1 MTLPSVPADSDPALS
16 GSGTMD
22 PAELR
27 GLVREQLA
35 EHGSLRQ
42 GGGAPAPA
50 GTSGTVRV
58 LVGAGLMVVGLIGL
72 YIRAVVLH
80 DNLEFWKYVWLTL
93 PVAVG
98 GGWLGYRLGIGRGLS
113 LGHASGLIISTLGT
127 SYLTGLSSGS
137 LISGSLFG
145 ANGVDMTCLLK
156 QQTNCA
162 ASAPA
167 QTESPLQ
174 HVQRI
179 ASNYWHLYGPAGIIS
194 AAVLGIVLGIGLALV
209 ANRNLRR
216 G

>member
-1 MTLPSVPADSDPALS
+1 MTLPPVPAESDPAHP
-16 GSGTMD
+16 GGGTMD

-27 GLVREQLA
+27 ELVRQQMA
-35 EHGSLRQ
+35 ERDALRQ
-42 GGGAPAPA
+42 GSGAPAQ
-50 GTSGTVRV
+50 SGKSGMVRV
-58 LVGAGLMVVGLIGL
+58 LVGVGLLVVGLIGL
-72 YIRAVVLH
+72 YVRAVVLRH
-80 DNLEFWKYVWLTL
+80 NLEFWKYVWLTL
-93 PVAVG
+93 PVVIG

-113 LGHASGLIISTLGT
+113 LGHASGLIISLLGT

-145 ANGVDMTCLLK
+145 ANGVDMTCLLQ

-167 QTESPLQ
+167 QTESPLHQ
-174 HVQRI
+174 VQRI

-194 AAVLGIVLGIGLALV
+194 AAVVGLVLGIGLALV